1 MSMCV
6 RYGGDSYTYLVD
18 SVAKDHGRAEPGS
31 PMTRYYSAHGT
42 PPGTWLGTGLQGLQG
57 GHGLAVGSFATPVQM
72 ERIFGHGEDP
82 TTAMALGRSPHVYG
96 TEDARR
102 TVAGFDCTFTV
113 PKSVSVLWALGDSQT
128 REAIYDCHRRAVDDV
143 IALIERDAAKTRLG
157 TDGVAQVD
165 VRGVIAA
172 AFDHW
177 DSRENDPNLHTHVVL
192 ANRVQ
197 GPDGVWRTLDSRA
210 IHKAAVALSE
220 RYDVLLADRVS
231 ATLGLDWEFR
241 ERGPGRNP
249 AYELAAVPRSL
260 TEAFSRRSA
269 AIDAETDRLVDE
281 WAAEHGRR
289 PGPATILRLRQRAT
303 LTTRDAKTVHSLE
316 ELTETWRTRAAAI
329 LGVDA
334 VAWATGV
341 RANATPEPSPS
352 AFDIAEVAEAV
363 VAALTAKRATWTA
376 WNIDAETSRAFKTYR
391 FASADERDAATDA
404 VVAEAIR
411 RSVGLTPA
419 PLAPSPPALQR
430 ADGATAF
437 RAYRTERYTSQRLLD
452 AEARLLAGGR
462 DLSGPALSP
471 SLVVPAD
478 LFDDQCAAVAA
489 IATSGR
495 VVDVLVGPAGS
506 GKTRT
511 LAALR
516 AAWEGEHGQA
526 SVVGLA
532 PSAAAADVLA
542 QSLDLLCENTA
553 KWLVEHDAEP
563 DRLRRIE
570 RARAALHA
578 TTDPT
583 TIRTLTKHLARL
595 SDDVERFRFHPGQL
609 VVLDEASLAGTLAL
623 DVIAACAGEA
633 GAKLVLVGDWAQLS
647 AIDAGGAFGLLTRD
661 RGPDVPEL
669 GAARR
674 FAEPW
679 ERDASTRLRVGD
691 VSSLDDYAAHGR
703 IQEGDH
709 GDMVETAYTAWSA
722 DENAGQT
729 SLLIAGD
736 RDTVHTLNERAH
748 TERLLAG
755 RVAPVGTALHGGLHA
770 GVGDRVVTRRN
781 DRRLVVGTGWVK
793 NGDIWTVT
801 GRRDNGALKVRRAGG
816 GPQVVLPADY
826 VAAHVELGYATT
838 AFRAQGATVDTAH
851 ALVTG
856 PSMTR
861 EVLYVAM
868 TRARE
873 ANRVYV
879 CTDARPEPLAG
890 FGEFRATGRE
900 VLRSVLSHVGAATSA
915 HETRQNEA
923 DAAAS
928 IRTLAA
934 EYESIAHAAEAQ
946 IWLAAFADAG
956 LHIDAVREVES
967 SPAFGALLT
976 ALRRTDAL
984 RLPIEAALPM
994 LVTQLAAGSRDM
1006 GAVLHER
1013 VEQFAAHAAQAPAPG
1028 AFVAGLLPATQRA
1041 ADAESAAAL
1050 AARAQ
1055 MIEERA
1061 RLLVERAVAAGA
1073 PWLDDL
1079 VPPTSEPPRRDDWA
1093 ERAKT
1098 VAAYRERYGISD
1110 QRSALGLEMPTDLQ
1124 WAAARSIAEAA
1135 LGEVR
1140 ASVHR
1145 PVARGRGPQVVVAL
1159 VNERQTPAGR

>member
-6 RYGGDSYTYLVD
+6 RYGGNSYTYLLD
-18 SVAKDHGRAEPGS
+18 SVTKDHGRAAPGS

-42 PPGTWLGTGLQGLQG
+42 PPGTWLGNGLTGLQGG
-57 GHGLAVGSFATPVQM
+57 KGLAVGSFVTPVQM

-82 TTAMALGRSPHVYG
+82 TTGTALGRSPHVYA
-96 TEDARR
+96 DDPRR

-113 PKSVSVLWALGDSQT
+113 PKSVSVLWALGDSEN
-128 REAIYDCHRRAVDDV
+128 REAIYECHRRTVDDV
-143 IALIERDAAKTRLG
+143 IALIERDAAKTRMG

-177 DSRENDPNLHTHVVL
+177 DSRENDPNLHTHVVI

-231 ATLGLDWEFR
+231 ATFGLQWEFR

-249 AYELAAVPRSL
+249 AYELAAVPPSL

-269 AIDAETDRLVDE
+269 AIDTETDRLVDA
-281 WAAEHGRR
+281 WAADHGRR
-289 PGPATILRLRQRAT
+289 PDSATILRLRQHAT
-303 LTTRDAKTVHSLE
+303 LTTRDAKIIHSLA
-316 ELTETWRTRAAAI
+316 ELTESWRTRAAAA

-334 VAWATGV
+334 MEWATGI
-341 RANATPEPSPS
+341 RANSSPEPSPS
-352 AFDIAEVAEAV
+352 GLDVAEVAEAV

-376 WNIDAETSRAFKTYR
+376 WNIDAAASRALKTYR
-391 FASADERDAATDA
+391 FASADARDSATDA
-404 VVAEAIR
+404 VAAESIR
-411 RSVGLTPA
+411 RSVALTPA

-430 ADGATAF
+430 ADGSTAF
-437 RAYRTERYTSQRLLD
+437 RAYRTERYTSKRLLD

-462 DLSGPALSP
+462 DLSGPAMSP
-471 SLVVPAD
+471 DVVVPGD
-478 LFDDQCAAVAA
+478 LFGDQRDAVVA

-532 PSAAAADVLA
+532 PSAAAAEVLA
-542 QSLDLLCENTA
+542 QSLDLACENTA

-563 DRLRRIE
+563 DRLRRIDRT
-570 RARAALHA
+570 RAPLHA

-583 TIRTLTKHLARL
+583 TIRTLTAHLARL
-595 SDDVERFRFHPGQL
+595 SYDVDRYRFRPGQL
-609 VVLDEASLAGTLAL
+609 VVLDEASLAGTLTL

-647 AIDAGGAFGLLTRD
+647 AIDAGGAFGLLTRA
-661 RGPDVPEL
+661 RGADVPEL

-674 FAEPW
+674 FAEDW
-679 ERDASTRLRVGD
+679 ERDASARLRVGD
-691 VSSLDDYAAHGR
+691 VACLDDYAAHGR
-703 IQEGDH
+703 IQEGDN
-709 GDMVETAYTAWSA
+709 GDMVERAYGAWAA
-722 DENAGQT
+722 DEQAGRT

-736 RDTVHTLNERAH
+736 RETVRALNERAH

-755 RVAPVGTALHGGLHA
+755 RVAPVGAVLQDGLHA

-793 NGDIWTVT
+793 NGDAWMVT
-801 GRRDNGALKVRRAGG
+801 GRRDDGRLTVRRASG
-816 GPQVVLPADY
+816 GPQVELPADY

-838 AFRAQGATVDTAH
+838 AFRAQGSTVDTAH
-851 ALVTG
+851 AIVTG

-868 TRARE
+868 TRARDG
-873 ANRVYV
+873 NRVYV
-879 CTDARPEPLAG
+879 CTDSTPEPLTG
-890 FGEFRATGRE
+890 FGDVSTTGRD
-900 VLRSVLSHVGAATSA
+900 VLNAVLDHVGAATSA
-915 HETRQNEA
+915 HETRGDEVEN
-923 DAAAS
+923 AAS

-934 EYESIAHAAEAQ
+934 E
-946 IWLAAFADAG
+946 
-956 LHIDAVREVES
+956 
-967 SPAFGALLT
+967 P
-976 ALRRTDAL
+976 
-984 RLPIEAALPM
+984 
-994 LVTQLAAGSRDM
+994 
-1006 GAVLHER
+1006 
-1013 VEQFAAHAAQAPAPG
+1013 
-1028 AFVAGLLPATQRA
+1028 
-1041 ADAESAAAL
+1041 
-1050 AARAQ
+1050 
-1055 MIEERA
+1055 
-1061 RLLVERAVAAGA
+1061 
-1073 PWLDDL
+1073 
-1079 VPPTSEPPRRDDWA
+1079 
-1093 ERAKT
+1093 
-1098 VAAYRERYGISD
+1098 
-1110 QRSALGLEMPTDLQ
+1110 
-1124 WAAARSIAEAA
+1124 
-1135 LGEVR
+1135 
-1140 ASVHR
+1140 
-1145 PVARGRGPQVVVAL
+1145 
-1159 VNERQTPAGR
+1159 